1 MRAEKEITFQTIN
14 INNSHDSP
22 SLEDNLSIV
31 ISLNH
36 ENKRENCL
44 LKYTASSS
52 ISKFFQKINGHETEI
67 NIQNIIDWYSK
78 LDRLTKTEIISFNS
92 PELIQLL
99 CNEIMKLR
107 NPSPEEEPKL
117 KSQDNN
123 NDACSESDP
132 QELYETE
139 RKEEDLDIIV
149 NSDYLK
155 EDWNDIESTRE
166 TENIEGQYINKKKL
180 NEKELLEYTKI
191 CSLKDYAD
199 TLIFKIDQNK
209 LKEYF
214 NNFSEENSKIK
225 SINPELINNSWY
237 ITLPNWSNLLET
249 LSFCQI
255 ITCTF
260 ILLHYEF
267 YSIYHEIY
275 KMPFYNELKEFF
287 QENEV
292 MVNELIQKKIDV
304 TNDIFNEH
312 NSKFLAKISSKKY
325 KEKYGKEKIIILDEL
340 CYCNINFLK
349 DLKNSLFKSQTN
361 EEKLKILFEK
371 VSFYSLNDFI
381 YSNHF
386 IYLEF
391 RNFLRSIYNVLT
403 QDINDIYRNIIY
415 NTEKLKPIKEK
426 YLKCTKDLLFE
437 NLENID
443 IVEYGSY
450 FTGLCTEFSDIDILL
465 VYKDKK
471 TELEYGAN
479 LEKVLN
485 KIKEEK
491 NLQNLN
497 ITSHLINNNSSF
509 VITIT
514 YDVSEEIDLNEIN
527 FSYKYLDGKINDLK
541 KVNIDITI
549 TNNEKKVEG
558 TKKTVEIIKDLI
570 TKHIILKPV
579 VLYLKI
585 YFREQE
591 MYSTYK
597 GGINSLSLIC
607 IARNI
612 LVLYEINDLLEKI
625 NSEEKLIMKISE
637 KFGHYQY
644 QYGIGKDGNDYSLKG
659 KEKEKNKLRFVI
671 KSPVDNEINVASGCY
686 NSDIIIGK
694 FFLLFQLYKRK
705 EKFFST

>member
-1 MRAEKEITFQTIN
+1 M
-14 INNSHDSP
+14 
-22 SLEDNLSIV
+22 EDNTSIV

-44 LKYTASSS
+44 LKYTASNS
-52 ISKFFQKINGHETEI
+52 ISKFFQKINGHEAEI

-92 PELIQLL
+92 PELIKLL
-99 CNEIMKLR
+99 YDEIKLK

-117 KSQDNN
+117 KIQDNN
-123 NDACSESDP
+123 NNECSEPDP
-132 QELYETE
+132 QELFETE
-139 RKEEDLDIIV
+139 IKEEENLDIIA

-155 EDWNDIESTRE
+155 EDWNGIESTRE

-260 ILLHYEF
+260 ILLHYEY

-275 KMPFYNELKEFF
+275 KKPFYKELKEFF

-292 MVNELIQKKIDV
+292 MINELIQKKIDV

-312 NSKFLAKISSKKY
+312 NSKFLAKISSKKC
-325 KEKYGKEKIIILDEL
+325 KEKYGNEKIIILDEL
-340 CYCNINFLK
+340 CYFNINFLK

-371 VSFYSLNDFI
+371 ISFYSLNDYI
-381 YSNHF
+381 YSYHF

-391 RNFLRSIYNVLT
+391 RNFLKSIYNVLT
-403 QDINDIYRNIIY
+403 QDINVIYRNIIY

-426 YLKCTKDLLFE
+426 YLKFTKKLLLE
-437 NLENID
+437 NLENIN
-443 IVEYGSY
+443 IEEYGSY
-450 FTGLCTEFSDIDILL
+450 FTGLCTEFSDIDITI
-465 VYKDKK
+465 VYIDKK
-471 TELEYGAN
+471 TELEYG
-479 LEKVLN
+479 
-485 KIKEEK
+485 K
-491 NLQNLN
+491 NL
-497 ITSHLINNNSSF
+497 ITSHLINNNSSL

-514 YDVSEEIDLNEIN
+514 YDVSEEIDLTEIN

-549 TNNEKKVEG
+549 TNNEKKVED

-597 GGINSLSLIC
+597 GGIHSLSLIC

-612 LVLYEINDLLEKI
+612 LVLYEINDLLDEI

-644 QYGIGKDGNDYSLKG
+644 QYGIGKDGNDYILKG
-659 KEKEKNKLRFVI
+659 KEKEKNKLRLVI

-694 FFLLFQLYKRK
+694 FFFYFNYIK
-705 EKFFST
+705 EKNNFFPLRVLIVINI